1 MTNNRDF
8 RMKTA
13 FHGSMVAIITPFRNG
28 KIDEKAFGDLIEFHI
43 ANGTD
48 GIVPCGTTG
57 ESATLSNDEHNRVVR
72 LTVEAAAGR
81 VPVIAGTGSNSTDEA
96 IYFTKYAKE
105 CGADAALLI
114 TPYYN
119 KPTQEGLYRHFK
131 AIAEEVDI
139 PIIPYNVPGR
149 TGVNMLPSTVARL
162 AGINNVVAVKEASGS
177 MTQICEIYRLCG
189 ERLSIL
195 SGEDAINFPI
205 LAAGGKGMISVTAN
219 IVPKKMGDMWDAY
232 TSGDIARARQIHYEI
247 FDLHQIMFIE
257 TNPIPVKTALAMMGK
272 CTEEMRLP
280 LCSMEE
286 ANKAK
291 LRQVLIDNGLL

>member
-1 MTNNRDF
+1 M
-8 RMKTA
+8 

-28 KIDEKAFGDLIEFHI
+28 KIDEKAYGDLIEFHI

-57 ESATLSNDEHNRVVR
+57 ESATLSNDEHNRLVR
-72 LTVEAAAGR
+72 FTVEVTAGR

-119 KPTQEGLYRHFK
+119 KPTQEGLYRHFR
-131 AIAEEVDI
+131 AIAEEVEI

-162 AGINNVVAVKEASGS
+162 AEIENIVAIKEASGS

-219 IVPKKMGDMWDAY
+219 IVPKEMGDMWDAY
-232 TSGDIARARQIHYEI
+232 TSGDIARARQIHYNI
-247 FDLHQIMFIE
+247 FDLHQVMFIE
-257 TNPIPVKTALAMMGK
+257 TNPIHVKPALAMMNK

-280 LCSMEE
+280 LCAM
-286 ANKAK
+286 ADVNKER
-291 LRQVLIDNGLL
+291 LRQVLIEHELF